1 MNKLRLDLKNCFG
14 IDKLKHEFDFSNG
27 RAVAI
32 YAPNGVMK
40 TSFAKTFKAISEGKD
55 PEEQLFGNISEC
67 EILTDGVIIDKD
79 QIVVIKSFE
88 NKITA
93 ENSVTTLLVDEESK
107 SDYDIIYTDILKK
120 KSTLIS
126 KLNRLSGEKQ
136 NDIENKVLSD
146 FNFNNTDFF
155 KFLSE
160 IKFEEIDY
168 DLSQIKYK
176 EIFEPD
182 VVSFIKNPEVKK
194 NIDEYTKKYNS
205 LLEHSK
211 YFKKGVFNPT
221 KADNVLKTL
230 TKENFFKANHKIK
243 LSGDDDEILDEEV
256 FKVRLE
262 EERKEILQNEELV
275 KIENEIKKVSVVR
288 FREILEEANY
298 IIPELEN
305 LEEFKKKL
313 WNSYLVKERIFIEEL
328 IQTYSEGK
336 ERLEEI
342 EKLAEEQRT
351 SWEDIIDKFKARF
364 FVPFNVDIKN
374 KSNVVLGK
382 SAPNITFSFEDPTTG
397 DLKEMKKEKIDEID
411 LLSQGE
417 KRAMYL
423 LNVMFNIEA
432 RKKEE
437 KKTLFII
444 DDIADSFDYKNKY
457 AIIQYLKDISNEPLF
472 FQIILTHNFDFFR
485 TLQSRIIGGQFQRDN
500 SFIATKFVNKITLE
514 SAGHKNIT
522 NPFGLWKGNLNN
534 PVFLVASI
542 PFVRNLVEFREGN
555 KSDNF
560 KLLTSLLHLKEYT
573 KIVKISDI
581 KPIYQETIKDFNL
594 DDYSDDDLLF
604 DIVNSA
610 VEQVFCS
617 DIAEGLNL
625 ENKIVLSIGI
635 RLKTEDF
642 LFSKL
647 EINEP
652 IKGNQTAVLFD
663 KYEKEYKDLADEAE
677 NIKLCDLVNLMTPEN
692 IHLNSFMYEPILDM
706 SETHLKDLY
715 QQIKDLQNV

>member
-1 MNKLRLDLKNCFG
+1 MNILRLDLKNCFG
-14 IDKLKHEFDFSNG
+14 IDKLEHEFDFSNS

-79 QIVVIKSFE
+79 EIVVIKSFE

-146 FNFNNTDFF
+146 FNFNNTEFF

-160 IKFEEIDY
+160 IKFDEIDY

-182 VVSFIKNPEVKK
+182 VVSFVKNPEVKK
-194 NIDEYTKKYNS
+194 NIDEYTEKYNS

-230 TKENFFKANHKIK
+230 SKENFFKANHKIK

-262 EERKEILQNEELV
+262 EERKEILQNAELV

-305 LEEFKKKL
+305 LEELKRRL
-313 WNSYLVKERIFIEEL
+313 WNSYLAKERIFIEEL

-342 EKLAEEQRT
+342 ENVAEEQRT

-432 RKKEE
+432 RKKEG

-472 FQIILTHNFDFFR
+472 YQIILTHNFDFFR
-485 TLQSRIIGGQFQRDN
+485 SIQSRNICNYN
-500 SFIATKFVNKITLE
+500 SMYLSFKSTDGIRLE
-514 SAGHKNIT
+514 QARGIK
-522 NPFGLWKGNLNN
+522 NPFINDWKINLNN
-534 PVFLVASI
+534 SKKLIASI
-542 PFVRNLVEFREGN
+542 PFIRNIIEYTEGEIHQDYN
-555 KSDNF
+555 DLTSILHWKKDTET
-560 KLLTSLLHLKEYT
+560 KLLSDLERIFANHFNGINFNSPIPRNKKVVEIILEEAENCLLA
-573 KIVKISDI
+573 D
-581 KPIYQETIKDFNL
+581 
-594 DDYSDDDLLF
+594 
-604 DIVNSA
+604 
-610 VEQVFCS
+610 
-617 DIAEGLNL
+617 EGINL
-625 ENKIVLSIGI
+625 ENKLVLSMSI
-635 RLKTEDF
+635 RLKAEQYMWSKVTDKSVINGSQTGK
-642 LFSKL
+642 LFGRFKNEFTGTL
-647 EINEP
+647 DNEIR
-652 IKGNQTAVLFD
+652 IM
-663 KYEKEYKDLADEAE
+663 DE
-677 NIKLCDLVNLMTPEN
+677 VNLITPEN
-692 IHLNSFMYEPILDM
+692 IHLNSFMFEPILDL
-706 SETHLKDLY
+706 SDIHLKSLY
-715 QQIKDLQNV
+715 NRIKALN

>member
-14 IDKLKHEFDFSNG
+14 IDKLEHEFDFSNS

-79 QIVVIKSFE
+79 EIVVIKSFE

-107 SDYDIIYTDILKK
+107 SDYDVIYTDILKK
-120 KSTLIS
+120 KSSLIS
-126 KLNRLSGEKQ
+126 KLNRISGEKQ
-136 NDIENKVLSD
+136 TDIENKILDD
-146 FNFNNTDFF
+146 FNFNNTEFF

-160 IKFEEIDY
+160 IKFDEIDY

-182 VVSFIKNPEVKK
+182 VISFIKNPEVKK
-194 NIDEYTKKYNS
+194 NIDKYTEKYNS

-211 YFKKGVFNPT
+211 YFKKGVFNPS

-230 TKENFFKANHKIK
+230 SKENFFKANHKIK
-243 LSGDDDEILDEEV
+243 LSGDEDEILDEEV
-256 FKVRLE
+256 FKIKLE
-262 EERKEILQNEELV
+262 EERKEILQNAELV

-305 LEEFKKKL
+305 LEELKRRL
-313 WNSYLVKERIFIEEL
+313 WNSYLAKERVFIEEL

-342 EKLAEEQRT
+342 ENVAEEQRT

-432 RKKEE
+432 RKKEG

-472 FQIILTHNFDFFR
+472 YQIILTHNFDFFR
-485 TLQSRIIGGQFQRDN
+485 SIQSRNICNYN
-500 SFIATKFVNKITLE
+500 SMYLSFKSTEGIRLE
-514 SAGHKNIT
+514 QARGIK
-522 NPFGLWKGNLNN
+522 NPFINDWKINLNN
-534 PVFLVASI
+534 SKKLIASI
-542 PFVRNLVEFREGN
+542 PFIRNIIEYTEGETHQDYN
-555 KSDNF
+555 DLTSILHWKNDTET
-560 KLLTSLLHLKEYT
+560 KLLSDLERIFANHFNGINFNSPIPRNKKVVEIILEEAENCLLA
-573 KIVKISDI
+573 D
-581 KPIYQETIKDFNL
+581 
-594 DDYSDDDLLF
+594 
-604 DIVNSA
+604 
-610 VEQVFCS
+610 
-617 DIAEGLNL
+617 EGINL
-625 ENKIVLSIGI
+625 ENKLVLSISI
-635 RLKTEDF
+635 RLKAEQYMWSKVTDKSTINGSQTGK
-642 LFSKL
+642 LFGRFKNEFNGTL
-647 EINEP
+647 DNEIK
-652 IKGNQTAVLFD
+652 IM
-663 KYEKEYKDLADEAE
+663 DE
-677 NIKLCDLVNLMTPEN
+677 VNLITPEN
-692 IHLNSFMYEPILDM
+692 IHLNSFMFEPILDL
-706 SETHLKDLY
+706 SDIHLKSLY
-715 QQIKDLQNV
+715 NRIKALN

>member
-14 IDKLKHEFDFSNG
+14 IDKLEHEFDFSNS

-79 QIVVIKSFE
+79 EIVVIKSFE

-146 FNFNNTDFF
+146 FNFNNTEFF

-160 IKFEEIDY
+160 IKFDEIDY

-182 VVSFIKNPEVKK
+182 VVSFVKNPEVKK
-194 NIDEYTKKYNS
+194 NIDEYTEKYNS

-230 TKENFFKANHKIK
+230 SKENFFKANHKIK

-262 EERKEILQNEELV
+262 EERKEILQNAELV

-305 LEEFKKKL
+305 LEELKRRL
-313 WNSYLVKERIFIEEL
+313 WNSYLAKERIFIEEL

-342 EKLAEEQRT
+342 ENVAEEQRT

-432 RKKEE
+432 RKKEG

-472 FQIILTHNFDFFR
+472 YQIILTHNFDFFR
-485 TLQSRIIGGQFQRDN
+485 SIQSRNICNYN
-500 SFIATKFVNKITLE
+500 SMYLSFKSTDGIRLE
-514 SAGHKNIT
+514 QARGIK
-522 NPFGLWKGNLNN
+522 NPFINDWKINLNN
-534 PVFLVASI
+534 SKKLIASI
-542 PFVRNLVEFREGN
+542 PFIRNIIEYTEGEIHQDYN
-555 KSDNF
+555 DLTSILHWKKDTET
-560 KLLTSLLHLKEYT
+560 KLLSDLERIFANHFNGINFNSPIPRNKKVVEIILEEAENCLLA
-573 KIVKISDI
+573 D
-581 KPIYQETIKDFNL
+581 
-594 DDYSDDDLLF
+594 
-604 DIVNSA
+604 
-610 VEQVFCS
+610 
-617 DIAEGLNL
+617 EGINL
-625 ENKIVLSIGI
+625 ENKLVLSMSI
-635 RLKTEDF
+635 RLKAEQYMWSKVTDKSVINGSQTGK
-642 LFSKL
+642 LFGRFKNEFTGTL
-647 EINEP
+647 DNEIR
-652 IKGNQTAVLFD
+652 IM
-663 KYEKEYKDLADEAE
+663 DE
-677 NIKLCDLVNLMTPEN
+677 VNLITPEN
-692 IHLNSFMYEPILDM
+692 IHLNSFMFEPILDL
-706 SETHLKDLY
+706 SDIHLKSLY
-715 QQIKDLQNV
+715 NRIKALN

>member
-1 MNKLRLDLKNCFG
+1 MNKLNIDLKNCFG
-14 IDKLKHEFDFSNG
+14 IDKLEHELDFSNK

-40 TSFAKTFKAISEGKD
+40 TSFAKTFRAISEGKH
-55 PEEQLFGNISEC
+55 PEEQLFGNISDC
-67 EILTDGVIIDKD
+67 EILADGVILNKD
-79 QIVVIKSFE
+79 EIIVIKSFE

-120 KSTLIS
+120 KSSLIS
-126 KLNRLSGEKQ
+126 KLNKLSGEKQ
-136 NDIENKVLSD
+136 TDIENKILSD
-146 FNFNNTDFF
+146 FNFSNNDFF

-160 IKFEEIDY
+160 IKFDEIDY

-182 VVSFIKNPEVKK
+182 VISFVKNPEVKK
-194 NIDEYTKKYNS
+194 NIDEYTEKYNS

-221 KADNVLKTL
+221 KADNVLKAL
-230 TKENFFKANHKIK
+230 SKENFFKANHKIK

-262 EERKEILQNEELV
+262 EERKEILQNAELV

-305 LEEFKKKL
+305 LEELKKRL
-313 WNSYLVKERIFIEEL
+313 WNSYLAKERIFIEEL
-328 IQTYSEGK
+328 IQTYSQGK

-351 SWEDIIDKFKARF
+351 SWEEIIDKFKTRF
-364 FVPFNVDIKN
+364 FVPFNVAIKN

-382 SAPNITFSFEDPTTG
+382 SAPNISFSFEDPITG
-397 DLKEMKKEKIDEID
+397 ELKEMKKEKIDEID

-423 LNVMFNIEA
+423 LNVMFNIQA
-432 RKKEE
+432 RKKEG

-485 TLQSRIIGGQFQRDN
+485 SIQSRNICHYN
-500 SFIATKFVNKITLE
+500 SMFLSYKSTNGIRLE
-514 SAGHKNIT
+514 HAKGIK
-522 NPFGLWKGNLNN
+522 NPFINDWKGNLSDGKK
-534 PVFLVASI
+534 LIASI
-542 PFVRNLVEFREGN
+542 AFVRNIIEYTEGESHQDY
-555 KSDNF
+555 KD
-560 KLLTSLLHLKEYT
+560 LTSILHWKT
-573 KIVKISDI
+573 NT
-581 KPIYQETIKDFNL
+581 ETILLSNLEVIFTNHFNGINFN
-594 DDYSDDDLLF
+594 SPIQRNKMVVEIIFEEAENCLLA
-604 DIVNSA
+604 D
-610 VEQVFCS
+610 
-617 DIAEGLNL
+617 EGINL
-625 ENKIVLSIGI
+625 ENKLVLSISI
-635 RLKTEDF
+635 RLKAEQYMW
-642 LFSKL
+642 SKVTDKS
-647 EINEP
+647 EINGSQTGKLFGRFKNEFTGTLDNE
-652 IKGNQTAVLFD
+652 IKIL
-663 KYEKEYKDLADEAE
+663 DE
-677 NIKLCDLVNLMTPEN
+677 VNLITPEN
-692 IHLNSFMYEPILDM
+692 IHLNSFMFEPILDL
-706 SETHLKDLY
+706 SDFHLKDLY
-715 QQIKDLQNV
+715 NRIKAI

>member
-1 MNKLRLDLKNCFG
+1 MNKLRLDFKNCFG
-14 IDKLKHEFDFSNG
+14 IDKLEHEFDFSNS

-40 TSFAKTFKAISEGKD
+40 TSFAKTFKAVSEGKD

-67 EILTDGVIIDKD
+67 EILTDGIIIDKD
-79 QIVVIKSFE
+79 EIVVIKSFE

-136 NDIENKVLSD
+136 TDIENKVLID

-160 IKFEEIDY
+160 IKFDEIDY

-176 EIFEPD
+176 EIFESD
-182 VVSFIKNPEVKK
+182 VVSFVKNPEVKK
-194 NIDEYTKKYNS
+194 NIDEYTEKYNS

-230 TKENFFKANHKIK
+230 SKENFFKANHKIK

-256 FKVRLE
+256 FKMRLE
-262 EERKEILQNEELV
+262 EERKEILENAELV

-305 LEEFKKKL
+305 LEELKKKL
-313 WNSYLVKERIFIEEL
+313 WNSYLAKEREFIEEL
-328 IQTYSEGK
+328 IKSYSEGK

-342 EKLAEEQRT
+342 EKLAFEQRT

-382 SAPNITFSFEDPTTG
+382 SAPNISFSFQNPKTG
-397 DLKEMKKEKIDEID
+397 ELIEMKKEKIDEIE

-417 KRAMYL
+417 RRAMYL

-432 RKKEE
+432 RKKED

-485 TLQSRIIGGQFQRDN
+485 SIQSRNICN
-500 SFIATKFVNKITLE
+500 YNNMYLSFKSTESIRLE
-514 SAGHKNIT
+514 PARGIK
-522 NPFGLWKGNLNN
+522 NPFINDWKINLNN
-534 PVFLVASI
+534 SKKLIASI
-542 PFVRNLVEFREGN
+542 PFVRNIIEYTEGEAHQDYN
-555 KSDNF
+555 DLTSILHWKEDTET
-560 KLLTSLLHLKEYT
+560 KLLSDLEIIFANHFNGINFNSPIQRDKKVVDIIFEEAENCLLA
-573 KIVKISDI
+573 D
-581 KPIYQETIKDFNL
+581 
-594 DDYSDDDLLF
+594 
-604 DIVNSA
+604 
-610 VEQVFCS
+610 
-617 DIAEGLNL
+617 EGINL
-625 ENKIVLSIGI
+625 ENKLVLSISI
-635 RLKTEDF
+635 RLKAEQYMWSKITDKTAISGSQTGK
-642 LFSKL
+642 LFGRFKNEFRGTL
-647 EINEP
+647 DNEIK
-652 IKGNQTAVLFD
+652 IL
-663 KYEKEYKDLADEAE
+663 DE
-677 NIKLCDLVNLMTPEN
+677 VNLITPEN
-692 IHLNSFMYEPILDM
+692 IHLNSFMFEPILDLSDM
-706 SETHLKDLY
+706 HLKNLY
-715 QQIKDLQNV
+715 KRIKAL